1 MITNSERKNK
11 SNIIFPPSI
20 VEKFLRNF
28 GNTKV
33 MVTSAAPIFFA
44 AVLEYLCYEILD
56 LYAPGFENNEG
67 GEGTIYLDFNK
78 KEMSIE
84 YSQNYEE
91 SFTGSRE
98 EIRLV

>member
-1 MITNSERKNK
+1 MTFSGYGDSGAIEDTNFTRS
-11 SNIIFPPSI
+11 
-20 VEKFLRNF
+20 VENL
-28 GNTKV
+28 G
-33 MVTSAAPIFFA
+33 
-44 AVLEYLCYEILD
+44 YEILD